1 MPQMIREATRSIGP
15 LTPESTAQVQKK
27 PRANARQAM
36 SAAKIAENMIPTD
49 MPGVTGSRD
58 KTPAPK
64 AARIPSAPPQTRKP
78 KVLLVDL
85 LQTPELQKIA
95 GGLSR
100 SRSAKPAPKR
110 QANKGLPPPLLETME
125 GLKA

>member
-1 MPQMIREATRSIGP
+1 
-15 LTPESTAQVQKK
+15 
-27 PRANARQAM
+27 
-36 SAAKIAENMIPTD
+36 MIPTD
-49 MPGVTGSRD
+49 MPGVTGGRN

-64 AARIPSAPPQTRKP
+64 AGRIPSAPPQTRKP

-110 QANKGLPPPLLETME
+110 NRRNKGLPPPLLDTME